1 MTRAGFF
8 LLLTL
13 AAGFVVQHEP
23 SVSAQEAGAPRPG
36 RVILFVLDP
45 LPFEDLLDVSEF
57 RDVARAGGA
66 GLMTTNVRRPDI
78 SLSSYLAIAG
88 GQRSPGSGSP
98 LLSDEL
104 GRHGVAVC
112 LFGAAEAAGEV
123 RTAFLPDFLGSFA
136 WAMALGPDGRVSP
149 CSPQLVGAAESLAVV
164 VDVPD
169 ILGAESDPQS
179 AGALLT
185 ESLALLNSP
194 RTMVLVVVPE
204 PTAAMDSVGDEVTPL
219 LMATGASQ
227 DLSTGGGP
235 THALTSS
242 TTRQPGLVANVDV
255 APTVLEFFGLPIPE
269 AMEGQPIEVS
279 EEPAP
284 FELHR
289 RHLEQRRI
297 RLPIQLGQLAFV
309 TLGGVVAIAA
319 LVALATGRGLS
330 PHVSAALRFLALCG
344 AALMVPLLLGGLL
357 PRLTYGVAVPFVV
370 LSAIGLA
377 VLSRSARWSGSTGPF
392 AFLGAVGLAASVI
405 DAAFGWPGARLPLL
419 GGTMFD
425 GVRFYGLPNA
435 FIALLLASALFVAS
449 RLDPLRGALLLV
461 AAGLF
466 AGFPSLG
473 ANVGASIALFLAAGL
488 WWVLRTRG
496 RVGPREAA
504 FVIGTVALGL
514 GVVLLAN
521 RVGMPT
527 HATRFVETQTSIG
540 GVLRV
545 FFDRMQSSLRM
556 LTEVPAGYI
565 PILGLPVVSWLA
577 ITRPGP
583 IGRGLD
589 VAGESWRHALIVLT
603 VAGIAAFFVE
613 DTGVAAAGPV
623 FLYAMA
629 GLAYPA
635 FLVE

>member
-1 MTRAGFF
+1 MTPAAFF

-13 AAGFVVQHEP
+13 AAGFVVQQEA
-23 SVSAQEAGAPRPG
+23 SVFAQEAGPPRPG
-36 RVILFVLDP
+36 LVILFVEGP
-45 LPFEDLLDVSEF
+45 TSFEDLLAVPAYLE
-57 RDVARAGGA
+57 VARAGGA
-66 GLMTTNVRRPDI
+66 ALMTTNVAPSDGAEASAR
-78 SLSSYLAIAG
+78 YLAVVDG
-88 GQRSPGSGSP
+88 RRSPGSG
-98 LLSDEL
+98 LSLMNAQLE
-104 GRHGVAVC
+104 RHGVPVC
-112 LFGAAEAAGEV
+112 LFLEPPAHISPKSPV
-123 RTAFLPDFLGSFA
+123 V
-136 WAMALGPDGRVSP
+136 AMALGSDGRLTTCP
-149 CSPQLVGAAESLAVV
+149 HPAVKGVEPFVLV
-164 VDVPD
+164 VDASELSRPD
-169 ILGAESDPQS
+169 PGVFLEA
-179 AGALLT
+179 
-185 ESLALLNSP
+185 P
-194 RTMVLVVVPE
+194 RTLLLVVVPE
-204 PTAAMDSVGDEVTPL
+204 PSADMDRVGDEVTPL

-227 DLSTGGGP
+227 DLSTGDGP

-255 APTVLEFFGLPIPE
+255 APTILDFFGLPIPE
-269 AMEGQPIEVS
+269 EMEGQPIEVS
-279 EEPAP
+279 DEPGP

-309 TLGGVVAIAA
+309 TLGGVAAIAA
-319 LVALATGRGLS
+319 LVALATGRALS
-330 PHVSAALRFLALCG
+330 PQVSAALRFVALCG

-357 PRLTYGVAVPFVV
+357 PRPTYVVAVPFVV
-370 LSAIGLA
+370 LSVIGLA
-377 VLSRSARWSGSTGPF
+377 VLSRYARWKGSMGPF
-392 AFLGAVGLAASVI
+392 AFLGAVGLAVLVI

-473 ANVGASIALFLAAGL
+473 ANVGASIALLLAGGL

-504 FVIGTVALGL
+504 FVIGTVAVGL

-527 HATRFVETQTSIG
+527 HATRFVETQTSVG
-540 GVLRV
+540 GVLDV
-545 FFDRMQSSLRM
+545 FFDRLQSSLRM
-556 LTEVPAGYI
+556 LTDVPAGCI
-565 PILGLPVVSWLA
+565 PILGLPVVLWLA

-603 VAGIAAFFVE
+603 VAGIAAFLVE

-629 GLAYPA
+629 GLAYPT